1 MRLHRTIML
10 ATALSLGATAAHAQ
24 LAHAQLRP
32 ARVVA
37 IEAAVPII
45 VSGEV
50 AGAAAVT
57 L

>member
-57 L
+57 P